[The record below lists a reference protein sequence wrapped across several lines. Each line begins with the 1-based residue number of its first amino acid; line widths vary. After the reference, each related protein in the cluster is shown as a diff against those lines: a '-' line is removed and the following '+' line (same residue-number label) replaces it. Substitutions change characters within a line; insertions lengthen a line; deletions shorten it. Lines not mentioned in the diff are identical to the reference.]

1 MRAGWRDRIE
11 GARSPGLFLVHNHAS
26 PLLSNMKNV
35 PKLTHEQGTIVIDGL
50 PLGGLCQ
57 PAVNELEVF
66 SSDDCS

>member
-1 MRAGWRDRIE
+1 M
-11 GARSPGLFLVHNHAS
+11 FLLHNRAS

-35 PKLTHEQGTIVIDGL
+35 PKLTHEQGTMVIDGL

-57 PAVNELEVF
+57 PAVNEVEVS